1 MNLAGK
7 KAIVTGGSGG
17 YGKGIAAAFKQA
29 GAEVW
34 ITGRNE
40 QKLQAAA
47 AELGVHAV
55 PADVTSGKDWDNVM
69 KQAGSVDI
77 LINNAGGGGTI
88 HPLSEQSDEE
98 IISAIN
104 NNLTGT
110 LLGCAR
116 AAKIMQ
122 QKKSGLIV
130 NISSVC
136 ALYAWP
142 AWSVYTAA
150 KAGLSKFS
158 HGLYTELRP
167 YGVRVF
173 CDRAGCVRALPQT
186 PQLRAAAPLRASG
199 YPSAYRAA
207 LKRGTR
213 IRVLPHRAGVRTLL
227 NRAVSRPPR
236 LFPDHL
242 DPR

>member
-55 PADVTSGKDWDNVM
+55 LADISSGKDWDNVM
-69 KQAGSVDI
+69 KQVGSVDI
-77 LINNAGGGGTI
+77 LINNAGGGGSI

-173 CDRAGCVRALPQT
+173 CVT
-186 PQLRAAAPLRASG
+186 PSWGATGFNTAANIPAFTAEQSAKAIQ
-199 YPSAYRAA
+199 PSEMGKLILELAE
-207 LKRGTR
+207 L
-213 IRVLPHRAGVRTLL
+213 
-227 NRAVSRPPR
+227 
-236 LFPDHL
+236 PDHL
-242 DPR
+242 NITDITIQPLIQDINPM

>member
-17 YGKGIAAAFKQA
+17 YGKGIAAAFKKA

-173 CDRAGCVRALPQT
+173 CVT
-186 PQLRAAAPLRASG
+186 PSWGATGVNTAANIPAFTPEQ
-199 YPSAYRAA
+199 SAKA
-207 LKRGTR
+207 
-213 IRVLPHRAGVRTLL
+213 IQ
-227 NRAVSRPPR
+227 PPEMGK
-236 LFPDHL
+236 LILELAELPDHL
-242 DPR
+242 NITDITIQPLIQDINPM

>member
-1 MNLAGK
+1 MDPKGK
-7 KAIVTGGSGG
+7 KVIVTGGAGG
-17 YGKGIAAAFKQA
+17 YGKGIAEAFRKA

-40 QKLQAAA
+40 RKLAAA
-47 AELGVHAV
+47 AEELGVHAV
-55 PADVTSGKDWDNVM
+55 LADITSGKDWDELMAQV
-69 KQAGSVDI
+69 GSVDI

-88 HPLSEQSDEE
+88 RPIAEQQDEE
-98 IISAIN
+98 IVAAIN

-122 QKKSGLIV
+122 RKKCSMIV

-150 KAGLSKFS
+150 KAGLAKFS

-167 YGVRVF
+167 FGVRVF
-173 CDRAGCVRALPQT
+173 CVT
-186 PQLRAAAPLRASG
+186 PSWGATGFNAAANI
-199 YPSAYRAA
+199 PSFTPEQQAKAIHPDA
-207 LKRGTR
+207 MGKL
-213 IRVLPHRAGVRTLL
+213 ILELAEL
-227 NRAVSRPPR
+227 
-236 LFPDHL
+236 PDHL
-242 DPR
+242 NVTDITIQPLIQEINPM

>member
-40 QKLQAAA
+40 KKLQAAA

-55 PADVTSGKDWDNVM
+55 HADVTSGKDWDNVM

-173 CDRAGCVRALPQT
+173 CVT
-186 PQLRAAAPLRASG
+186 PSWGATGFNTAANIPAFTPEQSAKAIQ
-199 YPSAYRAA
+199 PSEMGKLILELAE
-207 LKRGTR
+207 L
-213 IRVLPHRAGVRTLL
+213 
-227 NRAVSRPPR
+227 
-236 LFPDHL
+236 PDHL
-242 DPR
+242 NVTDITIQPLIQDINPM

>member
-55 PADVTSGKDWDNVM
+55 LADISSGKDWDNVM
-69 KQAGSVDI
+69 KQVGSVDI
-77 LINNAGGGGTI
+77 LINNAGGGGSI

-122 QKKSGLIV
+122 QKKRGLIV

-173 CDRAGCVRALPQT
+173 CVT
-186 PQLRAAAPLRASG
+186 PSWGATGFNTAANIPAFTPEQSAKAIQ
-199 YPSAYRAA
+199 PSEMGKLILELAE
-207 LKRGTR
+207 L
-213 IRVLPHRAGVRTLL
+213 
-227 NRAVSRPPR
+227 
-236 LFPDHL
+236 PDHL
-242 DPR
+242 NITDITIQPLIQDINPM

>member
-40 QKLQAAA
+40 RKLQDAA

-55 PADVTSGKDWDNVM
+55 LADITSGKDWDNVM
-69 KQAGSVDI
+69 KQTGSVDI

-88 HPLSEQSDEE
+88 HPLAEQSDEE

-173 CDRAGCVRALPQT
+173 CVT
-186 PQLRAAAPLRASG
+186 PSWGATGFNTAANIPAFTPEQSAKAIQ
-199 YPSAYRAA
+199 PSEMGKLILELAE
-207 LKRGTR
+207 L
-213 IRVLPHRAGVRTLL
+213 
-227 NRAVSRPPR
+227 
-236 LFPDHL
+236 PDHL
-242 DPR
+242 NITDITIQPLIQDINPM

>member
-1 MNLAGK
+1 MNVAGK
-7 KAIVTGGSGG
+7 KVIVTGGSGG
-17 YGKGIAAAFKQA
+17 YGKGIAEAFKKA

-40 QKLQAAA
+40 QKLQAVA
-47 AELGVHAV
+47 AELGVHAIL
-55 PADVTSGKDWDNVM
+55 ADVTSGKDWDNVM
-69 KQAGSVDI
+69 AQAGSVDI

-88 HPLSEQSDEE
+88 QPVAEQSDEE
-98 IISAIN
+98 IVSAIN

-122 QKKSGLIV
+122 QKKNGLIV

-167 YGVRVF
+167 FGVRVF
-173 CDRAGCVRALPQT
+173 CVT
-186 PQLRAAAPLRASG
+186 PSWGNTGFNAAASI
-199 YPSAYRAA
+199 PS
-207 LKRGTR
+207 LS
-213 IRVLPHRAGVRTLL
+213 PELL
-227 NRAVSRPPR
+227 SKAIQPAE
-236 LFPDHL
+236 LGKLILQLAEMPDHL
-242 DPR
+242 NITDVTIQPLVQDINPM

>member
-40 QKLQAAA
+40 RKLQDAA

-55 PADVTSGKDWDNVM
+55 LADITSGKDWDNVM

-88 HPLSEQSDEE
+88 HPLAEQSDEE
-98 IISAIN
+98 IISAIS

-173 CDRAGCVRALPQT
+173 CVT
-186 PQLRAAAPLRASG
+186 PSWGATGFNTAANIPAFTPEQSAKAIQ
-199 YPSAYRAA
+199 PSEMGKLILELAE
-207 LKRGTR
+207 L
-213 IRVLPHRAGVRTLL
+213 
-227 NRAVSRPPR
+227 
-236 LFPDHL
+236 PDHL
-242 DPR
+242 NITDITIQPLIQDINPM